1 LPDVGLLVSPDH
13 QIVLRGA
20 RARTLYNADEVL
32 VTARDLIKDHSIIRN
47 HAQRE
52 VPYIDNMLLSHEI
65 VFANSV
71 ATESFHPASNE
82 LSVMEDTSRDRMFD
96 RLTDFRLRLQ
106 LRRLCAVGGV
116 RQRSGDLAARLI
128 FALNWAATGFP
139 RRKPVAQM
147 RAGKPHVVQRG
158 DR

>member
-13 QIVLRGA
+13 RIVHRSA

-52 VPYIDNMLLSHEI
+52 VTYIYMMLPSHEI
-65 VFANSV
+65 VFANGV
-71 ATESFHPASNE
+71 VTESFHPASNE

-96 RLTDFRLRLQ
+96 RLPDLRDSVYNYGDYARWVVSDSEAAILQ
-106 LRRLCAVGGV
+106 HA
-116 RQRSGDLAARLI
+116 
-128 FALNWAATGFP
+128 
-139 RRKPVAQM
+139 
-147 RAGKPHVVQRG
+147 
-158 DR
+158 

>member
-1 LPDVGLLVSPDH
+1 MAESRAITYTCAIAVRGIGQDLPDVGLLVSPDH

-52 VPYIDNMLLSHEI
+52 VTYIYIMLLSHEI

-71 ATESFHPASNE
+71 ATESFHSASAE
-82 LSVMEDTSRDRMFD
+82 LSAMEDASRDRMFD
-96 RLTDFRLRLQ
+96 RLPDLCDSVHNYGDYARRVLSDSEAAILQ
-106 LRRLCAVGGV
+106 HA
-116 RQRSGDLAARLI
+116 
-128 FALNWAATGFP
+128 
-139 RRKPVAQM
+139 
-147 RAGKPHVVQRG
+147 
-158 DR
+158 